1 MSADAIGRLM
11 GYTDEWDFLWDW
23 GVRIMR
29 CRYTEPGAIF
39 LCIHIIAMI
48 FSLPAQNICI
58 LFKT

>member
-48 FSLPAQNICI
+48 FSLPAKNIC
-58 LFKT
+58 